1 MKNIVLVLLMVLGY
15 SGIASAQ
22 DLTVASITEVKSNA
36 EWLSGSNLS
45 DTTKYPLSNREKEE
59 ISKILDHLETGVV
72 ISKLGLFTTLIPI
85 VNIPLNSTVG
95 LFGRIPAS
103 YRLNRFIK
111 LKYTNEVLDSKQYSL
126 KNLKHLLEAKRNLD
140 RTKINSNVGI
150 AFQVAGAIL
159 ISQLNS
165 NNGGFLTPSS
175 QTVGIIIIP
184 PLIFAITTAVNLP
197 RLNKAKR
204 ALSQIQ

>member
-15 SGIASAQ
+15 SGLASAQ
-22 DLTVASITEVKSNA
+22 EITMASITEVKSNA
-36 EWLSGSNLS
+36 EWLSGSYLS
-45 DTTKYPLSNREKEE
+45 DTSKYPLSNHEKEE
-59 ISKILDHLETGVV
+59 ISKIIDHLKTGVV
-72 ISKLGLFTTLIPI
+72 ISKVGLFTTLIPL

-111 LKYTNEVLDSKQYSL
+111 MKYTNEVLASKQYSL

-140 RTKINSNVGI
+140 KARVNSNVGI
-150 AFQVAGAIL
+150 VFQVAGAIL

-165 NNGGFLTPSS
+165 KNGGFGPSS
-175 QTVGIIIIP
+175 QEAGIIIIP

>member
-1 MKNIVLVLLMVLGY
+1 MKNILVVLLLLLGNQ
-15 SGIASAQ
+15 AWVSAQ
-22 DLTVASITEVKSNA
+22 ELSVVALTETKSNA
-36 EWLSGSNLS
+36 EWLSGGNLS
-45 DTTKYPLSNREKEE
+45 DTTKYPLSNYEKEE

-72 ISKLGLFTTLIPI
+72 ISKLGLFTTLIPL

-111 LKYTNEVLDSKQYSL
+111 LKYTKEVLDSKQYSL

-140 RTKINSNVGI
+140 KARINSNVGLV
-150 AFQVAGAIL
+150 FQVAGAIL

-165 NNGGFLTPSS
+165 KNSGFLTPSS
-175 QTVGIIIIP
+175 QEVGIILIP
-184 PLIFAITTAVNLP
+184 PLIFAVTTAVNLP

>member
-1 MKNIVLVLLMVLGY
+1 MVLGY
-15 SGIASAQ
+15 SRIASAQ
-22 DLTVASITEVKSNA
+22 EITVASITEVKSNA
-36 EWLSGSNLS
+36 EWLSGSNLP
-45 DTTKYPLSNREKEE
+45 DTSKYPLSNYEKEE

-72 ISKLGLFTTLIPI
+72 ISKLGLFTTLIPL

-103 YRLNRFIK
+103 YQLNRFIK
-111 LKYTNEVLDSKQYSL
+111 LKYTNELLDSKQYSL

-140 RTKINSNVGI
+140 KARINSNVGLV
-150 AFQVAGAIL
+150 FQVAGAIL

-165 NNGGFLTPSS
+165 NNAGFLTPSS
-175 QTVGIIIIP
+175 QTVGIILIP
-184 PLIFAITTAVNLP
+184 PLIFAVTTAVNLP